1 MLLPAFQWLGSLE
14 ISQALAEASLLTPLI
29 QALHLVALAVF
40 MGAVL
45 VVDLRLLGQ
54 GLTAQPV
61 SSVARGARPWF
72 VGSLAA
78 LVATGVPQLMSLAE
92 KEYYSEWFWTKM
104 YFLAAALLFT
114 VTVRA
119 WLTRELGDD
128 AGAEPG
134 WAKAAAIVSIVL
146 WSGVAVSARLIG
158 LL

>member
-1 MLLPAFQWLGSLE
+1 MLLPAFEWLGSLE

-92 KEYYSEWFWTKM
+92 KEYYSGYFWLKM
-104 YFLAAALLFT
+104 YVLAAALVFT
-114 VTVRA
+114 FTIRHKVTQADEARVGR
-119 WLTRELGDD
+119 
-128 AGAEPG
+128 G
-134 WAKAAAIVSIVL
+134 WSAIVGLVSIAL
-146 WSGVAVSARLIG
+146 WSGVAIPARLIG
-158 LL
+158 LF

>member
-1 MLLPAFQWLGSLE
+1 MLWPAFEWLGNLE
-14 ISQALAEASLLTPLI
+14 VSRALAEASLFTPLI

-61 SSVARGARPWF
+61 WRVARGARPWF
-72 VGSLAA
+72 MWSLAA

-92 KEYYSEWFWTKM
+92 KEYYSDYFWMKM

-119 WLTRELGDD
+119 WLTREHRG
-128 AGAEPG
+128 GEPA
-134 WAKAAAIVSIVL
+134 WAKAAGLLSIVL

>member
-1 MLLPAFQWLGSLE
+1 MLLPAFEWLGSLE
-14 ISQALAEASLLTPLI
+14 VSKALAESSLLTPLS

-61 SSVARGARPWF
+61 SRLARGARPWF
-72 VGSLAA
+72 VWSLAA

-92 KEYYSEWFWTKM
+92 KEYYSDYFWLKM
-104 YFLAAALLFT
+104 YLLAAALLFT

-119 WLTRELGDD
+119 WLTREHAAVPEPAWARV
-128 AGAEPG
+128 AGF
-134 WAKAAAIVSIVL
+134 VSIVL

>member
-1 MLLPAFQWLGSLE
+1 MLLPVFEWLGRLEVSL
-14 ISQALAEASLLTPLI
+14 ALAEASLLTPLI
-29 QALHLVALAVF
+29 QALHLVALALF

-61 SSVARGARPWF
+61 ASVARGARPWF
-72 VGSLAA
+72 MWSLAA

-92 KEYYSEWFWTKM
+92 KEYYSDYFWMKM
-104 YFLAAALLFT
+104 YLLAAALLFT

-119 WLTRELGDD
+119 WLTREPG
-128 AGAEPG
+128 GAESA
-134 WAKAAAIVSIVL
+134 WAKVAGLVSILL